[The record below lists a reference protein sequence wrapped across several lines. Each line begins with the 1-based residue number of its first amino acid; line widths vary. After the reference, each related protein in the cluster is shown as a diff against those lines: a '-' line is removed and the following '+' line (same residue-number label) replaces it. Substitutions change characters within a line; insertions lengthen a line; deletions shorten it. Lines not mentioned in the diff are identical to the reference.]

1 MALDYRK
8 IRYFVA
14 VYEEG
19 SISRAAERENV
30 VQPAVSTQIKQLER
44 EFSVRLFQRASHG
57 MEPTPAG
64 DQFYKLCKRLI
75 HDLGSARQRM
85 LDLGSQ
91 IAGSVRFGIM
101 PSLCRGP
108 LSPVL
113 AAYTTA
119 YPHVDLTIVEATSG
133 ILAAAVMA
141 GDLDGAICNQPTS
154 VPELRLR
161 LLRRDPL
168 MLVSSRASGFVAN
181 RACRIADLR
190 NLKVVLPTGGGNT
203 IRRLLEAHMR
213 TEHVRPLRLIHVDG
227 LGATLEFVRRSDWVT
242 IIPGIALKN
251 DTDGD
256 RFIGNP
262 LVDPPLT
269 SDIYEM
275 HLPHRPLSQPAHE
288 LVRMIEQEIS
298 GSSTAD
304 II

>member
-8 IRYFVA
+8 VRYFVA

-19 SISRAAERENV
+19 SVSRAAERERV
-30 VQPAVSTQIKQLER
+30 VQPAVSTQIKQLEQ

-64 DQFYKLCKRLI
+64 DQFYKLCKQLL

-85 LDLGSQ
+85 LDLGGQ
-91 IAGSVRFGIM
+91 IAGIVRLGIM

-108 LSPVL
+108 LSRVL
-113 AAYTTA
+113 SAYTTA

-141 GDLDGAICNQPTS
+141 GDLDGAICNQPTA

-161 LLRRDPL
+161 LLHRDPL
-168 MLVSSRASGFVAN
+168 ALVSNKASSFVAD
-181 RACRIADLR
+181 RTCRIADLR

-203 IRRLLEAHMR
+203 IRRLLETQMR
-213 TEHVRPLRLIHVDG
+213 LGHVKPLRLLHIDG

-242 IIPGIALKN
+242 IIPGIALSN
-251 DTDGD
+251 DMDSDSFVRNLLTE
-256 RFIGNP
+256 P
-262 LVDPPLT
+262 ALT

-275 HLPHRPLSQPAHE
+275 HLPNRPLSQPAHE
-288 LVRMIEQEIS
+288 FVRMLEEEIAAVV
-298 GSSTAD
+298 AD